1 LLRGITRGALI
12 AALYAAL
19 TLLFAP
25 LSYSY
30 LQVRISEALTV
41 LPILTPT
48 AIPALFVGT
57 LLANLLSPVGWP
69 DVVFGSLL
77 TLIAA
82 TVTYHLRKHAFF
94 ALLSPVLVN
103 AFGVSAYL
111 FSFYRIPYWLSVATV
126 GLGEAIAVFLLGY
139 PLLRILQSRKR
150 ELNI

>member
-1 LLRGITRGALI
+1 LLREVTRGALI

-19 TLLFAP
+19 TLIFAP

-30 LQVRISEALTV
+30 VQLRISEALTV
-41 LPILTPT
+41 LPIVTPT

-69 DVVFGSLL
+69 DIVFGSLL

-82 TVTYHLRKHAFF
+82 AGTYYLRRRVFF

-126 GLGEAIAVFLLGY
+126 ALGEALVVFLLGY
-139 PLLRILQSRKR
+139 PLLRVMQSRMR
-150 ELNI
+150 EWNI